1 MTDEP
6 RQPASPDERP
16 LTGAFRADRRAL
28 DLAEYEA
35 AGGYEALRLALS
47 ELAPGDVIQAVSDSG
62 LRGRGGAGYA
72 TGRKWSFVPM
82 GADAPPV
89 KYVVCNGDEMEPG
102 SFKDRFLIEGS
113 PHLLVEGMA
122 LACYAIGA
130 STGYIFVRAQY
141 DKPYALLSRALDEAR
156 ERGYLGRHVLGSD
169 FDLEINLH
177 MSVGRYM
184 CGEASGMLNALQSD
198 RANPRWRPPHM
209 ASAGLW
215 SRPTVINNVESLCC
229 VPGIVRLGPERWRA
243 LGLTDEGGTRICG
256 VSGRARQTGA
266 WELPVG
272 TPLREM
278 IEGLAGGMRDGYR
291 LRAVLPG
298 GASTPFIPAADLDIP
313 MDFDHMK
320 QAGYGLGTGT
330 ALLIDDSV
338 CPVGLTLNLLRFFA
352 QESCGWC
359 TPCWA
364 GLPWAV
370 SVLNDIEEGRGR
382 LEQLDLL
389 EEQCWFMGE
398 EMCFCDLAPSATK
411 PLRTALKLFRD
422 DFERHI
428 AEGRCSYHRERPA
441 GGPSPA
447 GARPAGAGPQGG
459 RPSPAAPPAPR
470 RPGGLP
476 GLAPERAR

>member
-1 MTDEP
+1 MTDDAT
-6 RQPASPDERP
+6 RIGDPDERP
-16 LTGAFRADRRAL
+16 LTGAFRADGRPL
-28 DLAEYEA
+28 DIDEYMA
-35 AGGYEALRLALS
+35 AGGYEALRTALRDM
-47 ELAPGDVIQAVSDSG
+47 APGDVTQAVSDAG

-82 GADAPPV
+82 GDDAPPA

-102 SFKDRFLIEGS
+102 SFKDRFLIQGN

-141 DKPYALLSRALDEAR
+141 DEPFALLSRALGEAH
-156 ERGYLGRHVLGSD
+156 ERGYLGERIMGTDVS
-169 FDLEINLH
+169 LEINVH
-177 MSVGRYM
+177 VSVGRYM

-256 VSGRARQTGA
+256 ISGRARRTGA
-266 WELPVG
+266 WEFPVG

-278 IEGLAGGMRDGYR
+278 IEGPAGGMRDGYT

-298 GASTPFIPAADLDIP
+298 GASTPLIPADDIDIP

-320 QAGYGLGTGT
+320 KAGYGLGTAT
-330 ALLIDDSV
+330 ALLVDDSV
-338 CPVGLTLNLLRFFA
+338 CPVGLCLNLLRFFA

-370 SVLNDIEEGRGR
+370 GVVNDIEEGRGR
-382 LEQLDLL
+382 PEHLDLL
-389 EEQCWFMGE
+389 VEQMWIMGE

-411 PLRTALKLFRD
+411 ALGTALKLFRD
-422 DFERHI
+422 EFESHI
-428 AEGRCSYHRERPA
+428 ADGRCSYRAHRSA
-441 GGPSPA
+441 ADASA
-447 GARPAGAGPQGG
+447 AGAGPNAGG
-459 RPSPAAPPAPR
+459 SPAPPGPPSPPAPPR

-476 GLAPERAR
+476 GLAPERGR

>member
-1 MTDEP
+1 MTDGHP
-6 RQPASPDERP
+6 RVTAPDERP
-16 LTGAFRADRRAL
+16 MTGAFRADGRAL

-35 AGGYEALRLALS
+35 AGGYQAVRRALR
-47 ELAPGDVIQAVSDSG
+47 EMAPGEVTQMVSDAG

-82 GADAPPV
+82 GADAPAV

-113 PHLLVEGMA
+113 PHLLIEGMI
-122 LACYAIGA
+122 LACYAIQA
-130 STGYIFVRAQY
+130 TTGYIFVRAQY
-141 DKPYALLSRALDEAR
+141 DKPFDLLTRALAEAHAK
-156 ERGYLGRHVLGSD
+156 GYLGEHIMGSD
-169 FDLEINLH
+169 FSLEINLH
-177 MSVGRYM
+177 VSIGRYM

-229 VPGIVRLGPERWRA
+229 LPGIVRLGVERWRG
-243 LGLTDEGGTRICG
+243 LGLTEEGGTRICG
-256 VSGRARQTGA
+256 VSGRARRTGA

-272 TPLREM
+272 TPMREM
-278 IEGLAGGMRDGYR
+278 IEQYAGGMRDGYT

-298 GASTPFIPAADLDIP
+298 GASTPLVAADDIDVL

-320 QAGYGLGTGT
+320 QVGSGLGTGT

-338 CPVGLTLNLLRFFA
+338 CPVGLCLNLVRFFA

-364 GLPWAV
+364 GLPWV
-370 SVLNDIEEGRGR
+370 VEVLNDIEEGRGR
-382 LEQLDLL
+382 LEHLDLL
-389 EEQCWFMGE
+389 VEQMWFMGE

-411 PLRTALKLFRD
+411 ALGTALELFRD
-422 DFERHI
+422 DFVAHI
-428 AEGRCSYHRERPA
+428 EEGRCGY
-441 GGPSPA
+441 
-447 GARPAGAGPQGG
+447 
-459 RPSPAAPPAPR
+459 R
-470 RPGGLP
+470 RPGHLAAATRGAGGTPARP
-476 GLAPERAR
+476 GAAPARQGPTADGGD

>member
-1 MTDEP
+1 MSDD
-6 RQPASPDERP
+6 PARIGDPNERP
-16 LTGAFRADRRAL
+16 LTGAFRADGRPL
-28 DLAEYEA
+28 DIDEYIA
-35 AGGYEALRLALS
+35 AGGYEALRTALRDM
-47 ELAPGDVIQAVSDSG
+47 APAEVTQVVSDSG

-102 SFKDRFLIEGS
+102 SFKDRHLIQGD

-130 STGYIFVRAQY
+130 KVGFIFLRDQY
-141 DKPYALLSRALDEAR
+141 DVPRALLEAAIAAAHQR
-156 ERGYLGRHVLGSD
+156 GFLGERVLGSD
-169 FDLEINLH
+169 FSVDLHVHVSI
-177 MSVGRYM
+177 GRYM
-184 CGEASGMLNALQSD
+184 CGEASAMLNALQSD
-198 RANPRWRPPHM
+198 RPNPRWRPPHM

-229 VPGIVRLGPERWRA
+229 VPGILRLGVERWRA
-243 LGLTDEGGTRICG
+243 LGLTDEGGTRVCG
-256 VSGRARQTGA
+256 VSGRARRTGA

-278 IEGLAGGMRDGYR
+278 IEGQAGGMRDGYT

-298 GASTPFIPAADLDIP
+298 GASTPFIPADGLDVP

-320 QAGYGLGTGT
+320 QAGYGLGTAT
-330 ALLIDDSV
+330 ALLVDDSV

-370 SVLNDIEEGRGR
+370 DVLTDIEEGRGR
-382 LEQLDLL
+382 PEQLELL
-389 EEQCWFMGE
+389 REMCWFMGE
-398 EMCFCDLAPSATK
+398 QMCFCDLAPSATK
-411 PLRTALKLFRD
+411 PLSTAMKLFHD
-422 DFERHI
+422 DFAQHI
-428 AEGRCSYHRERPA
+428 EEGRCRYRDGGRTGAYPRGGTARPGA
-441 GGPSPA
+441 GGPA
-447 GARPAGAGPQGG
+447 
-459 RPSPAAPPAPR
+459 
-470 RPGGLP
+470 PGG
-476 GLAPERAR
+476 GA